1 MPYLDVLADFRE
13 RVRGTALEQKGTP
26 PPPTHTH
33 NHFLYLDM
41 CKGLLCAV
49 MFLNI
54 VDTTILTWAYWAIK
68 CAV

>member
-26 PPPTHTH
+26 PHTHTH

-54 VDTTILTWAYWAIK
+54 VDTTILTCTYWAIK
-68 CAV
+68 FAV